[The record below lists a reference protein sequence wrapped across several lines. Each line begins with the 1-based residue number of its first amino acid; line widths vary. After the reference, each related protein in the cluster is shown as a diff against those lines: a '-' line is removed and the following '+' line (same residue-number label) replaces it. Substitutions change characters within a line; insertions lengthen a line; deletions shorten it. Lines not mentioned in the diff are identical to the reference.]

1 MIFLVWSAQ
10 SVREHDVGRPHPCD
24 DEQREKDGHSSGIR
38 HQRLSFPRSVRKEYR
53 SGVPSHYSAETNGEL
68 SRRHLFRSVGTG
80 YEEILG
86 YAYVVGRCGR
96 FTRK

>member
-1 MIFLVWSAQ
+1 MVIPAASDINDYPFLVQ
-10 SVREHDVGRPHPCD
+10 
-24 DEQREKDGHSSGIR
+24 
-38 HQRLSFPRSVRKEYR
+38 VRKEYMR
-53 SGVPSHYSAETNGEL
+53 GVPSHYSAETNGEL

-96 FTRK
+96 FTR